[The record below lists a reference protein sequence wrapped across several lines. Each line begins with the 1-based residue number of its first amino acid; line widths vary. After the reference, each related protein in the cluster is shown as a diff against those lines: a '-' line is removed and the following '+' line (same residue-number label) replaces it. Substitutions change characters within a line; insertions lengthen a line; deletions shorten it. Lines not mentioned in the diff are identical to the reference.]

1 MTIKAKNIILY
12 VEHPWLLK
20 DVKYLLTSCFK
31 AYLWVDA
38 WFCILHS
45 SCTVLHIAQF
55 LSSTI
60 NTCFD
65 QVDAWLCI
73 LHILA
78 WFCTLHN
85 SCPPPSIL
93 VLTKLMH
100 DCAYYIFLHG
110 FGHCTIPILNHQ
122 HLFWLSWCMNL
133 HNTYF
138 LHGYAHYTILVL
150 CHQYFFLWRKFLK
163 IEWSFSKFE
172 PTPLRN
178 G

>member
-1 MTIKAKNIILY
+1 MTRKANNIILY

-31 AYLWVDA
+31 AYLW
-38 WFCILHS
+38 
-45 SCTVLHIAQF
+45 
-55 LSSTI
+55 
-60 NTCFD
+60 
-65 QVDAWLCI
+65 VDAWLCI

-110 FGHCTIPILNHQ
+110 FAHCTILVLHHQ

-138 LHGYAHYTILVL
+138 LHGYAHYTISCPLSSIL
-150 CHQYFFLWRKFLK
+150 FLIKKIKKNWMVILK
-163 IEWSFSKFE
+163 IWTHSIREGLMY
-172 PTPLRN
+172 TYH
-178 G
+178 